1 MAREPY
7 RPISGP
13 SAITPVARPVD
24 TYVRPAEPPRSSL
37 HELAEGLASLDT
49 GMSAFLAKRNAK
61 AEEQDKIRAE
71 AAFNAN
77 NSLGWAEAVRQGKV
91 PAHASPIFMQSYKA
105 AQGNLAGIQL
115 RDQFTK
121 EYLSWDGRSKN
132 DPQAF
137 QAFLG
142 EFVSK
147 NIGTDDVDILRGL
160 NPHIE
165 ALKSDAYEVFS
176 SESAKS
182 VYSGAISTRGAIL
195 GRTLEAASD
204 DELTTGQT
212 IDHEA
217 LWGDLMEQRRV
228 ALEAGTRAE
237 DFDGQLVEII
247 TSKAVSLNNPDLLG
261 LLDRTTDEA
270 GLPLKDYPKFGSL
283 KDEAINAL
291 ETTGRQRMLDRDRAQ
306 EKADKE
312 REKAVVVSVARTI
325 AQDPSAEIPEEVL
338 REWEKY
344 NPKARK
350 DLVEL
355 RKSLLDG
362 EDLEDPSEI
371 LRLHRDVAE
380 GADREEILAAAA
392 AGKIRNPQ
400 TLTGLLD
407 RVEKYQKARRE
418 GGGMIESQ
426 TSKRFVKEISRRTAP
441 DGLEADLFGNF
452 ATTDEGLQAI
462 QDFEFG
468 LMSWEEKNPDA
479 SLIERERYANELG
492 EVILNRINP
501 DADAMDPTK
510 YTGDADLA
518 QQKALEQTSQEPQA
532 DINSLYQG
540 DQPPA
545 YETLPKAFQQYL
557 DREAGAMGI
566 TRDELNAAIWSE
578 TKGTDTEAQ
587 QRDLEA
593 APQVDPE
600 TGLIVPPEQGDTGGD
615 MSELADSL
623 GSLIDGYVSGE
634 EPAAVTAT
642 EEVGDLR
649 PFLDILGKAEGTDK
663 GRGYNETLGYGAYT
677 GGPVELT
684 KMTLGEVKELQ
695 RNMLTHPDNSWNS
708 SAVGRYQIVGKT
720 LRSLQ
725 QQMGLPDDA
734 VFDERLQ
741 DAMAIQLI
749 KGRGYDA
756 WRNGEIGN
764 GAFLTALAQEWASLP
779 TARGQGFYPNQRA
792 AVDKST
798 VMSAFA
804 GLKGLSAGQEAI
816 DSILTDNGPQEVPP
830 AYAKIPEDEV
840 EQFLQWNPDPVG
852 NHESNLQTIK
862 PQLADV
868 VRRAQEL
875 AGVRFVVGS
884 GKRAADLQKKAV
896 EWGWSQTNESNHLEG
911 DAVDLW
917 PIDEEGAVVFDED
930 MQEAIAQAMKQAAE
944 ELGVT
949 IGWGGDWKRW
959 KDRPHFELKK
969 ART

>member
-1 MAREPY
+1 
-7 RPISGP
+7 
-13 SAITPVARPVD
+13 
-24 TYVRPAEPPRSSL
+24 
-37 HELAEGLASLDT
+37 
-49 GMSAFLAKRNAK
+49 MSAFLAKRNAK